1 MYQWLREGCVSVTEA
16 MESVEGE
23 AGGEAGGGR
32 TYDEMGC
39 WVWGGMRVRG

>member
-1 MYQWLREGCVSVTEA
+1 MTEA

-23 AGGEAGGGR
+23 AGGEAGSETGGR